1 MNYSLNKTMREA
13 MRLMHSGDLHAATA
27 AIQRGLTG
35 GGRPVRFSSTVR
47 RPGAGKAVDRC
58 GVPPRAGT
66 FGS

>member
-35 GGRPVRFSSTVR
+35 AKDRSASHPGYAGRAPV
-47 RPGAGKAVDRC
+47 K
-58 GVPPRAGT
+58 PRAGP
-66 FGS
+66 FGCRADC